1 MKKSFQDRE
10 FRSFYDDN
18 SGKTFRDLEFR
29 KCHFVS
35 CAISITRDPRH
46 RSKVANVQLINCEQ
60 HGCTLEA
67 AIIEDSL
74 IDSFKTN
81 GLLQSWGAVFKH
93 VVLRGKIGRIMIS
106 PLISGVAM
114 GKLSKDKQ
122 KPFDVANEDFY
133 SGIDWALDLREA
145 EFEEADLRGVPG
157 HLILREPN
165 TQFIITREKALQR
178 KWQEVDLSGTYWQ
191 TAIEF
196 FLEGQMQSELLVAP
210 KRHPRFRALLDGLWK
225 LRDAGV
231 VE

>member
-1 MKKSFQDRE
+1 MKNIFQERE
-10 FRSFYDDN
+10 FRSFYDNN

-35 CAISITRDPRH
+35 CAISITRDPRY
-46 RSKVANVQLINCEQ
+46 RSKVKNVQMINCEQ
-60 HGCTLEA
+60 HGCALEA
-67 AIIEDSL
+67 AIIEDVL
-74 IDSFKTN
+74 IDGLKTN

-93 VVLRGKIGRIMIS
+93 VVFRGKIGRIMIS

-114 GKLSKDKQ
+114 GKLSQDNQ
-122 KPFDVANEDFY
+122 KAFDEANEGFY
-133 SGIDWALDLREA
+133 FGIDWALDLREA

-157 HLILREPN
+157 NLILRDGYS
-165 TQFIITREKALQR
+165 QFLITREKAKEG
-178 KWQEVDLSGTYWQ
+178 KWKDIDLSGTHWR

-196 FLEGQMQSELLVAP
+196 FLEGRMQSELFVAP